1 MTSIFTKKKIVPS
14 EEMLLEVLKDNY
26 LHWNELRSY
35 LKHLFPEIKEEW
47 NYSGRKFGWSFRM
60 KDKKRVV
67 MYLLPRE
74 GTFKVAFV
82 FGKKAIERIL
92 DEIKHPSFLLELA
105 NAPEHVEGRGIRWE
119 VKDDSELYML
129 KKLLH
134 IKLDIQH

>member
-1 MTSIFTKKKIVPS
+1 MTSIFKDKKTEPN
-14 EEMLLEVLKDNY
+14 EEMLQEVLKDNY
-26 LHWNELRSY
+26 IHWVELRTY
-35 LKHLFPEIKEEW
+35 LNHLFPEIKEEW
-47 NYSGRKFGWSFRM
+47 NFGGRKFGWSFRM

-74 GTFKVAFV
+74 GKFKVAFV
-82 FGKKAIERIL
+82 FGKKAIDRIL
-92 DEIKHPSFLLELA
+92 DEIVHPSFLLELA

-119 VKDDSELYML
+119 VNNDAELAMM